1 MQYGSFLKYLR
12 SINFFRDLRNQA
24 FLKLSS
30 SENIFIIYLKL
41 RCNSSFKNNYPQ
53 EALTVKNGDK
63 IVTSVV

>member
-41 RCNSSFKNNYPQ
+41 RCNSSFKNNYQ

>member
-30 SENIFIIYLKL
+30 SDNIIYLKL
-41 RCNSSFKNNYPQ
+41 RCNSRFKNNYPQ